1 MIPPCGQQARIFD
14 PVAALSDQIH
24 PHKLTAFPSPAI
36 ISASQERLCLARVAT
51 TGYMDVITVAVVCFF
66 AGSVQDYQVQFSTW
80 FLAIRPDRC
89 PHCGAEDAYV
99 FWGSYARWVRLTT
112 HRVRIQI
119 ERVLC
124 TACRVTDA
132 LLPSFL
138 HMFRHY
144 ALALIQQALTL
155 AIDAGL
161 WGDELADAVGPYHQ
175 PAFSTVHGWV
185 WSFAHSAYWLLP
197 WIQST
202 LSAVDPLLVLDP
214 GRPPDHLTAI
224 RSPIRQAAFIQ
235 AWQTLRLAEALYAAV
250 RCRQMDLAFQANALL
265 AFVAATLVAAGR
277 IPRLLWPQAS
287 PRAPA

>member
-1 MIPPCGQQARIFD
+1 M
-14 PVAALSDQIH
+14 
-24 PHKLTAFPSPAI
+24 
-36 ISASQERLCLARVAT
+36 
-51 TGYMDVITVAVVCFF
+51 AVVCFF
-66 AGSVQDYQVQFSTW
+66 AGSVQHYQVQFGTW
-80 FLAIRPDRC
+80 FLAVRPDRC
-89 PHCGAEDAYV
+89 PHCGAEDAYI

-112 HRVRIQI
+112 HRVRIRI

-144 ALALIQQALTL
+144 ALALIQQAITL

-185 WSFAHSAYWLLP
+185 WAFAHSAKWLLP
-197 WIQST
+197 WLQAA
-202 LSAVDPLLVLDP
+202 LFAVDPLLVFDP
-214 GRPPDHLTAI
+214 SRPPEHLAAI
-224 RSPIRQAAFIQ
+224 RSPVRRAAFTQ
-235 AWQTLRLAEALYAAV
+235 AWQTLRLAETLYAAT
-250 RCRQMDLAFQANALL
+250 RRRQPDLAFLADRLL
-265 AFVAATLVAAGR
+265 AFVAAALGVTGR
-277 IPRLLWPQAS
+277 APRLLWPQAS